1 MDGSLT
7 RGLITGDA
15 TFLGGILHALPF
27 LLSEL
32 RGGATA
38 AVVVVVALEI
48 VAITWTR
55 HRFSRSRFAVS
66 LLHVSVEA
74 SSSSQAV
81 LRSAAPH
88 SCDG

>member
-38 AVVVVVALEI
+38 AVVVALEI